1 MIIQDEALTISNP
14 RLLSAVYFSL
24 LAIVATLVIDSIL
37 YALGMEQIVP
47 TFKAILLAA
56 IIAACFGALFGARI
70 VYSEKP
76 YRKHAFFWA
85 FLMVIVALPVYNI
98 GLLFLLKEQNATLFA
113 NATLARLLYLYLFV
127 LVYSFIIAGVWFAI
141 VAGIAAVYLRSHL
154 VYYILHSLSVRRKT
168 PTEQVIRQK
177 TPQSGEGSIT
187 SHNNDNEAP

>member
-1 MIIQDEALTISNP
+1 MIIQDEALSISNP

-24 LAIVATLVIDSIL
+24 LAIVATLAIDLIL

-85 FLMVIVALPVYNI
+85 FLMVIAALPFYNI
-98 GLLFLLKEQNATLFA
+98 GFLLLLKQHNDTLFA
-113 NATLARLLYLYLFV
+113 NATLSHWLYLYLFV
-127 LVYSFIIAGVWFAI
+127 LVYSFIIAGVWLAV
-141 VAGIAAVYLRSHL
+141 VAGIAAVYLRSHV
-154 VYYILHSLSVRRKT
+154 VYYIIHALSVRRKT
-168 PTEQVIRQK
+168 PSEQVVRQK

-187 SHNNDNEAP
+187 LHNNDNEVP

>member
-14 RLLSAVYFSL
+14 RLLYAVYFSL